1 MQVAKKFHR
10 GESAFVYIKMNVSFL
25 EVGRNNFPNLC
36 SGVHLFY
43 RFPCA
48 AAKPFAV
55 KIRIEVEE
63 PERIFPCRIV
73 YMQCRPANFN
83 SVGANPIDDGIG
95 GADHFVNFFIFH
107 DIPRPGPSK
116 LIYDRNGKH
125 IFTSL
130 RKSPK
135 SCSVILCNK
144 IFMVLSLQCFTLR
157 LHKGVESP
165 SLYW

>member
-36 SGVHLFY
+36 SGVHLLY

-48 AAKPFAV
+48 AAKPFTV

-125 IFTSL
+125 IFY
-130 RKSPK
+130 
-135 SCSVILCNK
+135 VVAEIAEILFRNS
-144 IFMVLSLQCFTLR
+144 MQ
-157 LHKGVESP
+157 
-165 SLYW
+165 